1 MSNPEDFRNEIY
13 KDYVGF
19 KQWEEPALINAEE
32 IYELEFSRLGTDKS
46 LNILEVGYGNGEFLD
61 WAKSKGHRVKG
72 IEIIPELVEKARTK
86 GHDVQLLSV
95 TELSQGKFNPNEFD
109 LIVIFDVLEHLY
121 ISEIIAV
128 MKNVNK
134 LLRPQGFLMARF
146 PNGSSPVGFIQ
157 QTRDL
162 THVTQLSPER
172 MEQLGRLTGLKL
184 NFSGNTARPMS
195 QGQKPRWMRVI
206 MYAIRDLIEIVYGL
220 LYHGG
225 RIPLDPN
232 MTVIM
237 QKKSEK

>member
-1 MSNPEDFRNEIY
+1 MHNPDDFRYIIY

-19 KQWEEPALINAEE
+19 KQWEEPALINPQE
-32 IYELEFSRLGTDKS
+32 IYEIEFARLSVNKP
-46 LNILEVGYGNGEFLD
+46 LNILEVGYGSGEFLD
-61 WAKSKGHRVKG
+61 WAKSNGHKVKG

-109 LIVIFDVLEHLY
+109 VIVIFDVLEHLY
-121 ISEIIAV
+121 ISEIIDV

-134 LLRPQGFLMARF
+134 LLRSQGFLMARF
-146 PNGSSPVGFIQ
+146 PNGSSPIGHVQ
-157 QTRDL
+157 QLRDL

-172 MEQLGRLTGLKL
+172 MEQLGRLTGFKL
-184 NFSGNTARPMS
+184 TFSGNTARPMS
-195 QGQKPRWMRVI
+195 QGKKPQWMRVI
-206 MYAIRDLIEIVYGL
+206 LYAIRDLIEIIYGL

-237 QKKSEK
+237 QKQNKK